1 MNSPIE
7 KTKIKDLP
15 AWPFYSEDEIQ
26 AVNSVLRTGKV
37 NYWTGNEVQGFE
49 SEFAEYV
56 GMPYSV
62 ALANG
67 SVALELALYALG
79 IGAGDD
85 VIVTPRSFVA
95 SASCVVQAG
104 ATPIFA
110 DIDPHS
116 QNITANTI
124 SDVLTP
130 ETKAIIVV
138 HLAGWPCEMD
148 EITQLAKEKNL
159 KIIEDCAQAH
169 GAKYKGKS
177 VGSFGDAA
185 AFSFC
190 QDKIMST
197 GGEGGILLLKE
208 KQIFERAWSYK
219 DHGKNYASIRDK
231 KYSPEFRW
239 VHDSFGTNWRLT
251 EMQAAI
257 GRIQLNKLDDWVKI
271 RIKNAAILNDYFK
284 DNIALRITLPQDY
297 IVHAYYKYYV
307 FLDFS
312 QLKEGTTRTQILEL
326 MKKNEIFCSTGTC
339 SEIYREKSFVN
350 SGFSSKCRLPVA
362 AELGETS
369 LVLPVYPT
377 LNEFHMEYIA
387 SSVNEIIY
395 TLIK

>member
-1 MNSPIE
+1 MNNSFV
-7 KTKIKDLP
+7 KTKKKDLP
-15 AWPFYSEDEIQ
+15 VWPFYSEDEIQ
-26 AVNSVLRTGKV
+26 AVNSVLRKGKV
-37 NYWTGNEVQGFE
+37 NYWTGNEVQDFE
-49 SEFAEYV
+49 REFSEFI
-56 GMPYSV
+56 GMPYAI

-85 VIVTPRSFVA
+85 VIVTSRSFVA
-95 SASCVVQAG
+95 SASCVVQSG

-110 DIDPHS
+110 DINS
-116 QNITANTI
+116 ENQNITAETI
-124 SDVLTP
+124 SDVLTQK
-130 ETKAIIVV
+130 TKAIIVV

-148 EITQLAKEKNL
+148 EITQLANEKNI

-169 GAKYKGKS
+169 GAMYKGKR

-208 KQIFERAWSYK
+208 KELFERAWSYK
-219 DHGKNYASIRDK
+219 DHGKNYDSK
-231 KYSPEFRW
+231 KYKNYSSEFRW
-239 VHDSFGTNWRLT
+239 IHDSFGTNWRLT

-271 RIKNAAILNDYFK
+271 RAKNAAILNDYFQ
-284 DNIALRITLPQDY
+284 DNIALRITLPKDY
-297 IVHAYYKYYV
+297 ILHAYYKYYV

-326 MKKNEIFCSTGTC
+326 MKKNKIPCSTGTC
-339 SEIYREKSFVN
+339 SEIYREKSFIN
-350 SGFSSKCRLPVA
+350 AGLSPKCRLPVA

-369 LVLPVYPT
+369 LALPVHPT
-377 LNEFHMEYIA
+377 LEDIHMEHIA

-395 TLIK
+395 SLIE